1 MNAFGTV
8 VMMTG
13 IVVCLLAQ
21 LYGGI
26 KSFKVSIKEGMLC
39 IVVPAYILISAK
51 KYGYYKQMTIAWL
64 TGATCM
70 VIGTVLLS

>member
-1 MNAFGTV
+1 MNTFGTV
-8 VMMTG
+8 VLMTG

-26 KSFKVSIKEGMLC
+26 KSFNVSVKEGLLC
-39 IVVPAYILISAK
+39 LVVPAYILVSAK
-51 KYGYYKQMTIAWL
+51 KFGYYKPMTLAWL
-64 TGATCM
+64 MGATGM

>member
-1 MNAFGTV
+1 MNMFGTV
-8 VMMTG
+8 VLMAG

-26 KSFKVSIKEGMLC
+26 KSFKVSVKEGLLC
-39 IVVPAYILISAK
+39 IVVPAYILVSAK
-51 KYGYYKQMTIAWL
+51 RYGYYKPMTVAWL
-64 TGATCM
+64 AGATGM